1 MRDEATHETPNHVAS
16 DQDSAAGPS
25 EVSLKV
31 GRYFPTL
38 IFSLEVPD
46 SEHLNTRLIEAIHAE
61 RERDKKGVRKS
72 NYRELGGW
80 HSHTGLHKDAAF
92 AGMVRHVDAAAA
104 TMCRRLGYHRSYR
117 LSIGTMW
124 SIVNPPGGLN
134 RAHIHPGCI
143 WSGVYYVQAPR
154 NSGRIEFTDPRTQ
167 NLMGSVK
174 YIPRHQA
181 PTRLLEE
188 GPLPAPGRKNAYL
201 PRLAVPQ
208 RGSES
213 IQGQGEGRRPRHRE
227 LQPVPA
233 KAELT
238 ALGGRQCGDRM
249 ATGWRPGGD
258 RVATGWRPGG
268 RLHQDADARI
278 KDFKSNAIPNPT
290 PYRCLPCRLPN
301 CFHCAAE

>member
-1 MRDEATHETPNHVAS
+1 MRNEVTRETPNDVAS
-16 DQDSAAGPS
+16 DHGSAAGSS

-31 GRYFPTL
+31 ARYFPTL

-46 SEHLNTRLIEAIHAE
+46 SELLNARLIEAIYAE
-61 RERDKKGVRKS
+61 RERDETGVRKS

-92 AGMVRHVDAAAA
+92 AGMVKHVDAAAA
-104 TMCRRLGYHRSYR
+104 RMCRKLGYHRSYR

-174 YIPRHQA
+174 YIPD
-181 PTRLLEE
+181 T
-188 GPLPAPGRKNAYL
+188 K
-201 PRLAVPQ
+201 
-208 RGSES
+208 
-213 IQGQGEGRRPRHRE
+213 RPRDCWKKVRY
-227 LQPVPA
+227 QPRAGRMLIFPA
-233 KAELT
+233 WLYHSVAPNRSRARGKDA
-238 ALGGRQCGDRM
+238 
-249 ATGWRPGGD
+249 D
-258 RVATGWRPGG
+258 RVIVSFNLSQQR
-268 RLHQDADARI
+268 RR
-278 KDFKSNAIPNPT
+278 
-290 PYRCLPCRLPN
+290 
-301 CFHCAAE
+301 